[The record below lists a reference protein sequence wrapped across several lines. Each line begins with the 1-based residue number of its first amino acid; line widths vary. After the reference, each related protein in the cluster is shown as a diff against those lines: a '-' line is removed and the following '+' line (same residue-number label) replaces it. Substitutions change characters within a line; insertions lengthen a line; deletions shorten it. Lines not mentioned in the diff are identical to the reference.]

1 MSCNNCF
8 NGCTEIIS
16 DQCVRYTGIAIP
28 ELGINNGDTLAAV
41 ELAITTYLID
51 ALDGSGINPI
61 VDPEIICNVIS
72 KYFAE
77 CAGCDGLSLNELL
90 TAMIK
95 AICDLQVQIN
105 ETNAAFAALE
115 DAYDVDC
122 LSGVSADSGTHA
134 ILQATIDK
142 LCIMD
147 TALTGVINSLVTF
160 VTIDTIDALIADYL
174 ANDPTQSLVSNKM
187 IPYSAV
193 PFFGS
198 IVGKFDA
205 TGAGIGDWVN
215 IYLCNGNNPGVPDL
229 RGRALVGVT
238 TGIPGGPMGPEVN
251 PGGFNPF
258 YSQGTTTGANSIAL
272 NVTQMPNHTHAV
284 TINNSTAHSHYMAVG
299 GSETTSDVNSL
310 YNGTFA
316 GRKDLGLVSRALPLP
331 NDDNFDYELVTIAG
345 TIDAGKT
352 SDSGIHTHTNSVTNE
367 GGGLG
372 HLNIQPVYATN
383 YIIYIP

>member
-8 NGCTEIIS
+8 NGCTEIVS
-16 DQCVRYTGIAIP
+16 DQCVKYTGIAIP

-105 ETNAAFAALE
+105 ATNATIAALE
-115 DAYDVDC
+115 DAYNVDC
-122 LSGVSADSGTHA
+122 LSGVVSDSGTHD

-142 LCIMD
+142 LCLMD

-160 VTIDTIDALIADYL
+160 VTIDTVDDYIAAYL
-174 ANDPTQSLVSNKM
+174 ASDPTQTLVSNKM
-187 IPYSAV
+187 VPYSAV
-193 PFFGS
+193 PFFGTTS
-198 IVGKFDA
+198 GKFDV
-205 TGAGIGDWVN
+205 TGAGVGDWVKIN
-215 IYLCNGNNPGVPDL
+215 LCNGQNGTPDL

-238 TGIPGGPMGPEVN
+238 TGIGGGVMSPEVN
-251 PGGFNPF
+251 PGGFNPN
-258 YSQGTTTGANSIAL
+258 YTQGITTGANSTVL
-272 NVTQMPNHTHAV
+272 NASEIPSHTHTV
-284 TINNSTAHSHYMAVG
+284 TIDNSTSHSHYTVVAG
-299 GSETTSDVNSL
+299 TQTDSDANSL

-316 GRKDLGLVSRALPLP
+316 GRNDLGLVSRALPLP
-331 NDDNFDYELVTIAG
+331 NDDNFDYELVTTTG
-345 TIDAGKT
+345 TINAGKT
-352 SDSGIHTHTNSVTNE
+352 SDSGIHTHTNSVSST

>member
-8 NGCTEIIS
+8 NGCTEIVS
-16 DQCVRYTGIAIP
+16 DQCVKYTGIAIP

-105 ETNAAFAALE
+105 ATNATIAALE

-122 LSGVSADSGTHA
+122 LSGVVSDSGTHD

-147 TALTGVINSLVTF
+147 TTLTGVINSLVTF
-160 VTIDTIDALIADYL
+160 VTIDTVDDYIAAYL
-174 ANDPTQSLVSNKM
+174 ASDPSQTLISNKM
-187 IPYSAV
+187 IPYAAV
-193 PFFGS
+193 PYFGS
-198 IVGKFDA
+198 TSYFDA
-205 TGAGIGDWVN
+205 TGAGIGDWAN

-238 TGIPGGPMGPEVN
+238 TGIPGGAMGPEVN
-251 PGGFNPF
+251 PGGFNPA
-258 YSQGTTTGANSIAL
+258 YSQGTTTGANSTVL
-272 NVTQMPNHTHAV
+272 NSTQIPSHTHTV
-284 TINNSTAHSHYMAVG
+284 TIDNSTSHSHYTVVAE
-299 GSETTSDVNSL
+299 SFTSDNNNSL
-310 YNGTFA
+310 YNGTTT
-316 GRKDLGLVSRALPLP
+316 GRYDFGLTSRAQ
-331 NDDNFDYELVTIAG
+331 DADVAAFDYELTSTSG
-345 TIDAGKT
+345 TINAGKT
-352 SDSGIHTHTNSVTNE
+352 SDSGIHTHTSSVSST